1 MQFPRIDILIIEDDK
16 FAREAVIDNLNSLDN
31 FAFNIKQ
38 AGNLADG
45 LTVLRGYDFQ
55 AIVLDL
61 NLPDSLGLDT
71 LISIKSNAPN
81 TPVVVLTGEVGS
93 DIALRAL
100 EIGAEE
106 FVEKRFL
113 AGPLLART
121 IHFAIER
128 KKAAAKIQFEKA
140 QKELIL
146 DNLYERVLL
155 VDKDLNLLWANRS
168 SRRDAIE
175 DLEKGIGR
183 PCRDFWGRDDHFC
196 NDCIL
201 FEVIK
206 TGAPKTIEIESPS
219 GRTFFISGTPV
230 HDNNDNLMGAVE
242 VSLETTQLKMAEK
255 ALRESNFRYEQL
267 LNNAVDII
275 YNVDKEGYFT
285 FVNKAVEKILGYTP
299 EELIGT
305 HSRDYQGGDQY
316 RQSLRN
322 NRDQFSSGKTKTYA
336 EFPVMSKNGNVVWLG
351 QNLWQVQ
358 DEDGTIAYQAIARDI
373 TDLKNTRNALEA
385 AYMHMED
392 RIRQRTAQL
401 EEAKKQWERT
411 FDAVPDRLAIID
423 KGHRLIRLNKAMA
436 DAMGGK
442 FTDFI
447 GKRCIDLPV
456 CSNKDTDN
464 CPHALL
470 MRDQQPHTIETFDP
484 QKDETLSITAAPLF
498 DNDGALIGCVHVSR
512 DISGTKRAEKALQEQ
527 LNFQQKLMD
536 TIPNPIFFKDENG
549 VYMGCNSAFENLIGL
564 PRHQIIGKSV
574 FDLWDSDQ
582 AETYHEQ
589 DIWLYQNPGTQLFET
604 QLLNANGDIRDV
616 IFNKA
621 AYFDASGNVAG
632 LVGIIADIT
641 ERRDAERELA
651 FSEERYRTLV
661 ESLSEGLIIVDP
673 KLNIVFANKR
683 FVEMVAADEKEIT
696 KMNMTEFLDE
706 ENKKIVAEQYERRRQ
721 GASDTYEAALSA
733 LDGAVINALIS
744 PKPIFDSKN
753 QFKGSYAL
761 VTDITER
768 KKLESQLV
776 QAQKLESIGQLAAGI
791 AHEINTPTQY
801 VLSNTRFLEGAFNEL
816 SQLMNS
822 YAKLAEAAEKS
833 PDLAEAAGQV
843 KELAEELDLE
853 FLTEEIPKAIEA
865 DVEGLERIAKIVGS
879 MKAFAHPGA
888 EELSP
893 TDLNKAIENTV
904 TVARNEWKYV
914 ADVEFDLDPAMPLVP
929 CLAAELNQ
937 VFLNII
943 VNAAQAIGEVVR
955 EGAESKG
962 KINITTSYDADAAR
976 ISIKDDGP
984 GIPEEIQNRVF
995 DPFFTTKE
1003 LGKGTGQGLA
1013 IAYRVVAEQH
1023 KGNIQ
1028 IISKPGEGTEFL
1040 IQIPFVRRGGHE

>member
-1 MQFPRIDILIIEDDK
+1 MISRQLSWISTCLTP
-16 FAREAVIDNLNSLDN
+16 AVSTPL
-31 FAFNIKQ
+31 K
-38 AGNLADG
+38 
-45 LTVLRGYDFQ
+45 R
-55 AIVLDL
+55 
-61 NLPDSLGLDT
+61 
-71 LISIKSNAPN
+71 IKSAAPN

-93 DIALRAL
+93 DIAMKAL
-100 EIGAEE
+100 EMGAEE
-106 FVEKRFL
+106 FVEKRYV

-128 KKAAAKIQFEKA
+128 NKAAEKIQFEKT
-140 QKELIL
+140 QKERIL
-146 DNLYERVLL
+146 DSLYERVLL
-155 VDKDLNLLWANRS
+155 VDKELNLLWANRS
-168 SRRDAIE
+168 SRRDAVL
-175 DLEKGIGR
+175 DLEQGLGR
-183 PCRDFWGRDDHFC
+183 PCRDFWGRDEHFC
-196 NDCIL
+196 NACIL
-201 FEVIK
+201 ADVIK
-206 TGAPKTIEIESPS
+206 TGAPKTIEVESPS

-230 HDNNDNLMGAVE
+230 LDNNDTLMGAVE
-242 VSLETTQLKMAEK
+242 VSLETTQLKKAEK
-255 ALRESNFRYEQL
+255 ALRESNIRYEQL
-267 LNNAVDII
+267 INNAVDII
-275 YNVDKEGYFT
+275 YDVDKEGCFT
-285 FVNKAVEKILGYTP
+285 FVNQASQKILGYAP

-305 HSRDYQGGDQY
+305 HSRDYKGGDQY
-316 RQSLRN
+316 REALRA
-322 NRDQFSSGKTKTYA
+322 NRDHFATGEKKIYS
-336 EFPVMSKNGNVVWLG
+336 EFPVRAKNGDQVWLG
-351 QNLWQVQ
+351 QNLWKVE
-358 DEDGTIAYQAIARDI
+358 DADGTIGYQAIARDI
-373 TDLKNTRNALEA
+373 TDLKKTRDALEG
-385 AYMHMED
+385 AYLHMED

-411 FDAVPDRLAIID
+411 FDAVPDRLAILGKD
-423 KGHRLIRLNKAMA
+423 YRLLRINKAMA
-436 DAMGGK
+436 DALGGQS
-442 FTDFI
+442 TDHI

-456 CSNKDTDN
+456 CNNKDIKT
-464 CPHALL
+464 CPHAL
-470 MRDQQPHTIETFDP
+470 MMIDQQAHTIEMLDP
-484 QKDETLSITAAPLF
+484 QKNLTLSITAAPLF
-498 DNDGALIGCVHVSR
+498 DNTGELIGCVHVSR
-512 DISGTKRAEKALQEQ
+512 DISATKNAEKALQEQ

-536 TIPNPIFFKDENG
+536 TIPNPVFFKDENG
-549 VYMGCNSAFENLIGL
+549 VYMGCNSAFENLMGL
-564 PRHQIIGKSV
+564 PRHKVIGKTV
-574 FDLWDSDQ
+574 FDLWARDQ
-582 AETYHEQ
+582 AERFHEQ
-589 DIWLYQNPGTQLFET
+589 DLMLFKDAGTQLFET
-604 QLLNANGDIRDV
+604 QLLTANGDIREV

-621 AYFDASGNVAG
+621 AYFDASGKVAG

-651 FSEERYRTLV
+651 SSEERYRTLV

-733 LDGAVINALIS
+733 LDGAVISALIS

-761 VTDITER
+761 ITDITER

-816 SQLMNS
+816 SQLMDS
-822 YAKLAEAAEKS
+822 YARLAEEAEKC
-833 PDLAEAAGQV
+833 PDLSEAARQV
-843 KELAEELDLE
+843 KELAEELDLD
-853 FLTEEIPKAIEA
+853 FLSEEIPKAIEA

-914 ADVEFDLDPAMPLVP
+914 ADVELDLDQAMPPVP

-943 VNAAQAIGEVVR
+943 VNAAQAIGEVAR
-955 EGAESKG
+955 DGSAEKG
-962 KINITTSYDADAAR
+962 RITITTSFSPDAAR
-976 ISIKDDGP
+976 ISIKDNGP
-984 GIPEEIQNRVF
+984 GIPEDIQNRIF

-1003 LGKGTGQGLA
+1003 PGKGTGQGLA

-1023 KGNIQ
+1023 KGRIRL
-1028 IISKPGEGTEFL
+1028 ISKPGEGTEFL
-1040 IQIPFVRRGGHE
+1040 IQIPFVRPGGHE